1 MAELVVYGRETCGLC
16 SKFKKE
22 CDAKDLKYRWCDITV
37 NENKAEMSRKLR
49 ACSWFKG
56 GTFGLPLVDVY
67 GDMQQRPTVDVVLA
81 AKKALPSDAE
91 VDKIKKQFKEL
102 DVNKDGTLSFEEMK
116 KMMVTLS
123 PKLSEV
129 QLQKLFC
136 AADVDQ
142 SGTVELD
149 EFIDFVLKGKQ
160 VVAKIV
166 QEPPQGKPS
175 AEGVRGDWKKDVL
188 AAHNAFRAE
197 HGSPPLTW
205 SDECYLLAKKQAN
218 ACQERSCMFHDC
230 LEGPSGRHGQNIF
243 WSSLSGKSAE
253 EMTQAW
259 YDEINQPGYDWKKAT
274 FSPGT
279 GHFTQVVWKGTKQV
293 GMAVSEDGRFCVA
306 NYFPAGN
313 MMGSFKENVL
323 PRGTPYEP
331 KKEAPKPAP
340 KARAAA
346 AGGGAA
352 SSDAEGE
359 SKTVTAKKMTP
370 ALEASFDECPFP
382 FKEKAEAALKEGG
395 EVTVKRGTV
404 GPFKKTIEVIIKQGP
419 CTSRMRGAWGGG

>member
-1 MAELVVYGRETCGLC
+1 MAELVVYGRDSCGLC

-22 CDAKDLKYRWCDITV
+22 CDAKELKYRWSDITV
-37 NENKAEMSRKLR
+37 DANKAEMSRKLR
-49 ACSWFKG
+49 ACAWFKG
-56 GTFGLPLVDVY
+56 GKFGLPLVDIY
-67 GDMQQRPTVDVVLA
+67 GDMQQRPTVDAVLE

-102 DVNKDGTLSFEEMK
+102 DVNKDGTLSFEEMQ
-116 KMMVTLS
+116 KMMLTLS

-149 EFIDFVLKGKQ
+149 EFIDFVLQGKQ
-160 VVAKIV
+160 VVAKII

-175 AEGVRGDWKKDVL
+175 AEGVRSDWKKEVL

-197 HGSPPLTW
+197 HGAPALSW

-218 ACQERSCMFHDC
+218 ACQERSCVIHGSV
-230 LEGPSGRHGQNIF
+230 EGPSGRQGQNIF
-243 WSSLSGKSAE
+243 WCGFAGKSAE
-253 EMTQAW
+253 EMTTTW
-259 YDEINQPGYDWKKAT
+259 YDEINQPGYDWKAE

-313 MMGSFKENVL
+313 MMGAFRENVL
-323 PRGTPYEP
+323 PRGTPYDR
-331 KKEAPKPAP
+331 KKEAT
-340 KARAAA
+340 KAKAAA
-346 AGGGAA
+346 LGAPT
-352 SSDAEGE
+352 DAK
-359 SKTVTAKKMTP
+359 KTVSAKKMTP
-370 ALEASFDECPFP
+370 ELAACFEDCPFP
-382 FKEKAEAALKEGG
+382 YKEEAETALNEGAV
-395 EVTVKRGTV
+395 VTVVRGTI
-404 GPFKKTIEVIIKQGP
+404 GFRKTIEVTIKKGTR
-419 CTSRMRGAWGGG
+419 TSRMTATWGGG